1 MPTEVLLLYYC
12 LLILVASIL
21 GGMIPNW
28 VRLTHRRMEFAVSFV
43 AGVMLGVALFHL
55 IPHAFSEVARLTPD
69 EPPEKLAGSL
79 MWWVLLGFLAMF
91 FIERFFCYHHH
102 EIPRDDQLH
111 GDGEHHHDHNH
122 THDLTWSGA
131 ALGLTLHS
139 VLAGFALAASV
150 QHVCE
155 GAILAGFGT
164 FLVIFLH
171 KPFDSMTICTL
182 MAHGGW
188 SPIWRHI
195 VNGLF
200 ALAIPVGAAIFYTG
214 WIVDDVTTK
223 APISEGMLAQAL
235 AFSAGM
241 FLCIALS
248 DLLPELQFHQH
259 DRVMLSTA
267 LLCGLLVA
275 YLAGQM
281 EELSQEGHVHGKP
294 GASQREDTGS
304 GSLKNAFRTGRPV
317 PALAGPGADISPN
330 R

>member
-1 MPTEVLLLYYC
+1 MPTQVLLLYYC

-55 IPHAFSEVARLTPD
+55 IPHAFSEVSGLTPNR
-69 EPPEKLAGSL
+69 PPEQIAGNL
-79 MWWVLLGFLAMF
+79 MWGVLSGFLAMF

-102 EIPRDDQLH
+102 EIPGDDQLQ
-111 GDGEHHHDHNH
+111 GESKRCDGHEH

-131 ALGLTLHS
+131 ALGLTVHS

-150 QHVCE
+150 QHVSHE
-155 GAILAGFGT
+155 ATLAGFGT

-188 SPIWRHI
+188 PPIWRHI

-200 ALAIPVGAAIFYTG
+200 ALAIPVGVAIFYTG
-214 WIVDDVTTK
+214 WMVEDATANAKIPETV
-223 APISEGMLAQAL
+223 LAQAL

-241 FLCIALS
+241 FLCIAMS

-259 DRVMLSTA
+259 DRIKLSLA
-267 LLCGLLVA
+267 LLLGLSVA

-281 EELSQEGHVHGKP
+281 EQLTHDGHVHGKP
-294 GASQREDTGS
+294 EASQQDPS
-304 GSLKNAFRTGRPV
+304 G
-317 PALAGPGADISPN
+317 
-330 R
+330 

>member
-55 IPHAFSEVARLTPD
+55 IPHAFSEIAGLAPD
-69 EPPEKLAGSL
+69 ERPEKLAGSL
-79 MWWVLLGFLAMF
+79 MCWVLLGFLVMF

-102 EIPRDDQLH
+102 EILENDPLQD
-111 GDGEHHHDHNH
+111 DGEHHHGHDH
-122 THDLTWSGA
+122 THELTWSGA

-155 GAILAGFGT
+155 GSVFVGFGT

-171 KPFDSMTICTL
+171 KPFDSMTICML

-188 SPIWRHI
+188 SPVWRHI

-214 WIVDDVTTK
+214 WMVNGV
-223 APISEGMLAQAL
+223 ASEAAIPERMLAQAL
-235 AFSAGM
+235 SFSAGM
-241 FLCIALS
+241 FLCISMS

-259 DRVMLSTA
+259 DRIKLSVA
-267 LLCGLLVA
+267 LLLGLLVA
-275 YLAGQM
+275 YLAGHM
-281 EELSQEGHVHGKP
+281 EGLPENGHDHGKP
-294 GASQREDTGS
+294 QASQQGTPE
-304 GSLKNAFRTGRPV
+304 KHIP
-317 PALAGPGADISPN
+317 
-330 R
+330 